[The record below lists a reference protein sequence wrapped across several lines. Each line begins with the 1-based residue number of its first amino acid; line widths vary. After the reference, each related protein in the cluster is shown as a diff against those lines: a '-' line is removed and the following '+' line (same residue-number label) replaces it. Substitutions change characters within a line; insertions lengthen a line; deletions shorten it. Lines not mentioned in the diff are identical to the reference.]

1 MGRFDVETY
10 LFAKKYTDKTVEE
23 QGGITVDPSISH
35 TSKNPVENRV
45 IAEELDKKVSA
56 EVIDET
62 LKFA

>member
-10 LFAKKYTDKTVEE
+10 LFAKKYTDKVVEE
-23 QGGITVDPSISH
+23 GGGVIVDSAMSE
-35 TSKNPVENRV
+35 TSTNPVQNKV
-45 IAEELDKKVSA
+45 ITAELEKKVSA